1 MKPTADL
8 YDDHGEDLQSCTTQ
22 FRNLGGRPTF
32 EGAITTVKVF
42 EDNVIVKDT
51 LAENGAGRVLV
62 VDGAGSLSAA
72 LMGDKMADLAADNGW
87 EGVVINAAVRDVDAL
102 SRVDLGIKAL
112 GSNPRKSTK
121 NGIGQRDVVV
131 TFGGATF
138 SPGQHLFSDNDGIL
152 VTRS

>member
-1 MKPTADL
+1 
-8 YDDHGEDLQSCTTQ
+8 
-22 FRNLGGRPTF
+22 
-32 EGAITTVKVF
+32 
-42 EDNVIVKDT
+42 
-51 LAENGAGRVLV
+51 
-62 VDGAGSLSAA
+62 
-72 LMGDKMADLAADNGW
+72 MGDKMADLAADNGW

-138 SPGQHLFSDNDGIL
+138 APGQHLYSDNDGIL